1 MNTTTIEIL
10 GHVSERPLTPGEMA
24 QPVAGKTRTACRESE
39 SRLWKLTSTAISPV
53 QRGFESSLF
62 LIASSFGI
70 GATVYG
76 MGQLVA
82 FIHSDSLV
90 HTVTA
95 LLR

>member
-1 MNTTTIEIL
+1 
-10 GHVSERPLTPGEMA
+10 MA
-24 QPVAGKTRTACRESE
+24 PVK
-39 SRLWKLTSTAISPV
+39 
-53 QRGFESSLF
+53 QGFETGML
-62 LIASSFGI
+62 LIAGSFGI

-90 HTVTA
+90 NTITA

>member
-1 MNTTTIEIL
+1 MT
-10 GHVSERPLTPGEMA
+10 
-24 QPVAGKTRTACRESE
+24 QPFAVIARTNCSNSE
-39 SRLWKLTSTAISPV
+39 SRLFKVTSTTMAPMK
-53 QRGFESSLF
+53 QGFETGML
-62 LIASSFGI
+62 LIAGSFGI

-90 HTVTA
+90 NTITA